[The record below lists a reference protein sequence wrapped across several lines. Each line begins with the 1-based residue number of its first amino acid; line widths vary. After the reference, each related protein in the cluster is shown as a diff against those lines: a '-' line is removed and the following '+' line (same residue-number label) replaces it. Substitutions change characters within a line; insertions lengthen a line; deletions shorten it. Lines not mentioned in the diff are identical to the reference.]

1 MCQEHEC
8 RSYSTNI
15 LFRNRLKDPIV
26 RIVKSSRQLFQLLSC
41 CTWKDTAAD
50 NLQLAFRPAK
60 PEGMSQL
67 RHDSGNQLTSPE
79 IPSQVHLLSLHG
91 WMLSIWICAYV

>member
-1 MCQEHEC
+1 MCQEHER
-8 RSYSTNI
+8 RSNSTNV

-26 RIVKSSRQLFQLLSC
+26 RIVKSSRQLLQLLPC
-41 CTWKDTAAD
+41 CTWKNTAAD

-60 PEGMSQL
+60 PEGVSQL

-79 IPSQVHLLSLHG
+79 IPSQVHFLSLRG
-91 WMLSIWICAYV
+91 RMPSIWICACG